1 MEDKERFCWHFKVQT
16 VVAPCCA
23 HLTVHESLKLQ
34 LSNAKLAV
42 LLGQTPAGLG
52 KADLGSPHHTH
63 ILWRLT
69 QLQLVC
75 PLQLE
80 VLKTPD
86 GKRRCWFFLESCAI
100 SSASDASECWCETWW
115 ECWALH
121 SSSACRSSPGLAGSA
136 ALYWSPSVHHRLVPP
151 VGPERW

>member
-1 MEDKERFCWHFKVQT
+1 MQT

-52 KADLGSPHHTH
+52 KVDLGSPHHTH

-86 GKRRCWFFLESCAI
+86 GKRRCFLFFLNRVPYLQHRMRV
-100 SSASDASECWCETWW
+100 SADVRPDENVELFT
-115 ECWALH
+115 LH
-121 SSSACRSSPGLAGSA
+121 LHVI
-136 ALYWSPSVHHRLVPP
+136 LLLV
-151 VGPERW
+151 